1 MCRRTRARR
10 DRTVPPRLRPSTVLA
25 LCPGRRRTGA
35 SGAGRR
41 PRAVRQH
48 QGQQPV
54 GRQSTGPTPP
64 WAPNTG
70 AAQPPHPTTAVAP
83 SHTAVAHAGA
93 SYADAVCAAAEYA
106 AAHAAAELLGAEVAG
121 ARHRVRALRRH
132 CIPRLREALHRAG
145 LTLEQSEHE
154 DGVRRR
160 WAADAADR

>member
-1 MCRRTRARR
+1 M
-10 DRTVPPRLRPSTVLA
+10 
-25 LCPGRRRTGA
+25 
-35 SGAGRR
+35 
-41 PRAVRQH
+41 
-48 QGQQPV
+48 

-145 LTLEQSEHE
+145 LPLEQSEHE